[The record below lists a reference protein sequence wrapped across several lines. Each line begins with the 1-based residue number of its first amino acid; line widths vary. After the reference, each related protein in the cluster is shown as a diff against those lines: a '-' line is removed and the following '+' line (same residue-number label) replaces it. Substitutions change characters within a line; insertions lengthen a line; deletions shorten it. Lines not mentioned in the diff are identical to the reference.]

1 VLIPILLYDGQCAFC
16 RRWAA
21 RLARWDGAGRIAQV
35 PMQERHAVAGIPPL
49 SDTDLDRA
57 MHVVLPDGRVE
68 AGARGFVAVLPW
80 LPGGRIFR
88 PLFRV
93 PGAVWLSER
102 VYAWVARRR
111 HRFGCGNDA
120 CPLR

>member
-1 VLIPILLYDGQCAFC
+1 
-16 RRWAA
+16 
-21 RLARWDGAGRIAQV
+21 
-35 PMQERHAVAGIPPL
+35 MQERHAVAGIPPL

-57 MHVVLPDGRVE
+57 MHVVLPDGSVV

-80 LPGGRIFR
+80 LPGGRILR